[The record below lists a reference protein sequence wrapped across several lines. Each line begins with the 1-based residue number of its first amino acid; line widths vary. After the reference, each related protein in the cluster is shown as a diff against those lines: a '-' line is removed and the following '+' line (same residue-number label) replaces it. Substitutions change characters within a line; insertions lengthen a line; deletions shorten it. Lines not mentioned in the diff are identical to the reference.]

1 MQVAVCALFA
11 VLRAVLG
18 VGPNAAGMDANVA
31 VFGLGL
37 VMLGLFNLVFLP
49 RLYKNPSA
57 VGKPFL
63 AAGAWMLLY
72 ILAAE
77 ACCFVVP
84 FFRDV
89 LDTPDPQHLG
99 AKLAVL
105 AAGAALFVLFTLLAV
120 RRAEKIFD
128 AVDL

>member
-1 MQVAVCALFA
+1 M
-11 VLRAVLG
+11 LG